1 MNVMNVSFYKD
12 KIFSARWFQ
21 TYATLFLGSMVI
33 ATGYTFFM
41 TPYKIVPGGI
51 YGISTILHYQLGFP
65 IGMAALCFNLP
76 LSLWGIKVLG
86 KQFGLKTFICF
97 LWVAMFADGMPWL
110 LKVCGHPHP
119 YDPFQL
125 QDEVLLASIFGGVV
139 IGIGAGLILKTRS
152 SSGGTDVLSSIL
164 NKLTRKP
171 IGMLQMTIDSL
182 IVLCGLL
189 VFQDW
194 KVPFYSWLTI
204 FLMGKVIDIVIQGY
218 SNDKTF
224 FIVSEKTEEIREYIL
239 KEMHRGGSIVP
250 VNGMYNRT
258 EKEMIMTVVHR
269 REVVTLQRAI
279 LKIDPKAFT
288 TILDAKEIIG
298 QGFKKID
305 E

>member
-1 MNVMNVSFYKD
+1 MNVMNISFYKE
-12 KIFSARWFQ
+12 KIFSAHWFQ
-21 TYATLFLGSMVI
+21 TYATLLLGAFVI
-33 ATGYTFFM
+33 SIGYTFFM
-41 TPYKIVPGGI
+41 TPYKIVPVGI

-65 IGMAALCFNLP
+65 IGLAALCFNLP
-76 LSLWGIKVLG
+76 LSLWGVKVLG
-86 KQFGLKTFICF
+86 KQFGVKTFICF
-97 LWVAMFADGMPWL
+97 LLVAMFADGMPL
-110 LKVCGHPHP
+110 VLKALGHPHP

-171 IGMLQMTIDSL
+171 IGMLQMTIDSV
-182 IVLCGLL
+182 IVMCGLI

-218 SNDKTF
+218 SSDKTF
-224 FIVSEKTEEIREYIL
+224 FIVSEKTEEIRHYIL
-239 KEMHRGGSIVP
+239 TELHRGGSIVP
-250 VNGMYNRT
+250 VNGMFNRS
-258 EKEMIMTVVHR
+258 EKEMIMTVVNR
-269 REVVTLQRAI
+269 KEVVTLQRAI
-279 LKIDPKAFT
+279 FKIDPKAFT
-288 TILDAKEIIG
+288 TIMEAKEILG
-298 QGFKKID
+298 EGFKTM

>member
-1 MNVMNVSFYKD
+1 MNVMNISFYKD

-21 TYATLFLGSMVI
+21 TYATLILGSFVI
-33 ATGYTFFM
+33 SIGYTFFM

-76 LSLWGIKVLG
+76 LSLWGVKVLG

-97 LWVAMFADGMPWL
+97 LLVAMFADGMPL
-110 LKVCGHPHP
+110 FLKACGHPHP

-125 QDEVLLASIFGGVV
+125 HDEVLLASIFGGVV

-171 IGMLQMTIDSL
+171 IGMLQMTVDSV
-182 IVLCGLL
+182 IVLCGLI

-218 SNDKTF
+218 SSDKTF
-224 FIVSEKTEEIREYIL
+224 FIVSEKTEEIRNYIL
-239 KEMHRGGSIVP
+239 TELHRGGSIVP
-250 VNGMYNRT
+250 VNGMFNRT
-258 EKEMIMTVVHR
+258 EKEMIMTVVNR

-279 LKIDPKAFT
+279 FKIDPRAFT
-288 TILDAKEIIG
+288 TIMEAKEIIG
-298 QGFKKID
+298 QGFKTID
-305 E
+305 